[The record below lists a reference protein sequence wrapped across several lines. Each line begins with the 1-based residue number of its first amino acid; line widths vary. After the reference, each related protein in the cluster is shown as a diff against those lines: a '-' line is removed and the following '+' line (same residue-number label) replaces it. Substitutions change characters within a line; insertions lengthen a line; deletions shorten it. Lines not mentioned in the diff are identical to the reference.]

1 MDANLVVPETKA
13 CNQTTVFTSTTT
25 LVSNLATFTNDTTS
39 AQAKLLSIEAT
50 VSTNVTKQN
59 LLISEVKKMQY

>member
-39 AQAKLLSIEAT
+39 AQAKLLSIEAA

-59 LLISEVKKMQY
+59 FANK